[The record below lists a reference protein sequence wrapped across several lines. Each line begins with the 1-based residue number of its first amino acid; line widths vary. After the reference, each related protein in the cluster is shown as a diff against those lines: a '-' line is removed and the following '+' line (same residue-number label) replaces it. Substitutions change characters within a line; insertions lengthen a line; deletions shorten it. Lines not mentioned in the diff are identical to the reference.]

1 MAISIE
7 PLADAR
13 FGARITGVEPLA
25 IDDRTAALI
34 RRASADY
41 HGTLVF
47 TFERLLDAPELHALT
62 AVFGAN
68 EYAPGLI
75 TGYGRGRA
83 DDEPERT
90 VEEQEAALRAQ
101 GVDPYL
107 AFLGN
112 VDPSTGD
119 RRDAGE
125 LFYGEWEWHTDMSY
139 IAVPPTYSLLH
150 SRIIPDAGGDTSFC
164 SQVLAAESLPTELR
178 RRIESKRIKHDSTYT
193 SSGQLRPGLK
203 PPASP
208 IEAIGTYHPI
218 LRRLPDSGQEA
229 LFLGRRTN
237 AYVEGLPLAESEVLL
252 DELWAHAT
260 QGAFA
265 YRHQWTIGEVVVWD
279 NRVVMHLRHPF
290 DPEESRFM
298 WRTQTKGEPVVAAG
312 RALDSTR
319 A

>member
-1 MAISIE
+1 MVLAVE
-7 PLADAR
+7 PLSGTP
-13 FGARITGVEPLA
+13 FGGRITGVEPLT
-25 IDDRTAALI
+25 IDDAIASEI
-34 RRASADY
+34 RRASEQH

-47 TFERLLDAPELHALT
+47 TFDRLLDAPELHALT

-83 DDEPERT
+83 DGEPERS
-90 VEEQEAALRAQ
+90 VEEEEAALRAR
-101 GVDPYL
+101 GIDPYL

-139 IAVPPTYSLLH
+139 IAVPPTFSLLH
-150 SRIIPDAGGDTSFC
+150 SRIIPAVGGDTSFC
-164 SQVLAAESLPTELR
+164 SQVLAAESMPADLR
-178 RRIESKRIKHDSTYT
+178 RRIEGRRIKHDSTYT

-218 LRRLPDSGQEA
+218 LRRLPDTGQEA

-237 AYVEGLPLAESEVLL
+237 AYVEDLPLPDSEELL

-260 QGAFA
+260 QDRFN
-265 YRHQWTIGEVVVWD
+265 YRHRWSVGEVVVWD

-290 DPEESRFM
+290 DADDIRFM
-298 WRTQTKGEPVVAAG
+298 WRTQTKGEPVVAADPTHQPTP
-312 RALDSTR
+312 A
-319 A
+319 